1 MTEQCRVCFH
11 KSKTTCPNCGGLQG
25 VPSLNLPPCKACP
38 NGLRI
43 GEEVRDSADTL
54 SGPSIASWTESVERY
69 DFYGVDAAPSFD
81 TLAAVTAANDARIQ
95 SIAILLRAYPERIG
109 QVETLLQI
117 GMGS

>member
-1 MTEQCRVCFH
+1 MSIPECTLCGHRSRQG
-11 KSKTTCPNCGGLQG
+11 CPVCGGAQG
-25 VPSLNLPPCKACP
+25 HKGLPPCPACP
-38 NGLRI
+38 SGTI
-43 GEEVRDSADTL
+43 VGQDVADTL

-95 SIAILLRAYPERIG
+95 SIAMMLRAYPERIG

>member
-1 MTEQCRVCFH
+1 MVEQCKACYHR
-11 KSKTTCPNCGGLQG
+11 SKTTCPNCGGVEGYPALG
-25 VPSLNLPPCKACP
+25 LPPCKACP

-43 GEEVRDSADTL
+43 GEGVPDSSDTL

-69 DFYGVDAAPSFD
+69 DFYGVDAAPNYETMASI
-81 TLAAVTAANDARIQ
+81 AAANDARIQ
-95 SIAILLRAYPERIG
+95 SIAMMLRAYPERIG

>member
-1 MTEQCRVCFH
+1 MTLPECTLCGHRSRQG
-11 KSKTTCPNCGGLQG
+11 CPVCGGAQG
-25 VPSLNLPPCKACP
+25 YKGLPPCPACP
-38 NGLRI
+38 SGTI
-43 GEEVRDSADTL
+43 VGQDADDTL

-95 SIAILLRAYPERIG
+95 SIAMFLRAYPERIG